1 MSPLLKSTRQEGS
14 GLVRSLILIA
24 VFLGMVIYHIPY

>member
-1 MSPLLKSTRQEGS
+1 MSPLLRSARQEGS
-14 GLVRSLILIA
+14 GLIRSVILIG

>member
-14 GLVRSLILIA
+14 GLIRSIVLATI
-24 VFLGMVIYHIPY
+24 FLGMVIYHIPY